1 MSNNEFL
8 SKSVLSKSTFIRG
21 LQCEKSL
28 YLYKHHYTLKDPTPT
43 SLQVVLDQGTN
54 IGLLAQSLFPNGVD
68 ASPENHFKMVESV
81 GKTLDFVSQDQT
93 IIYEATFFYNDVLAA
108 LDILVK
114 DDDGWKAYEVKSS
127 TKVTNT
133 YVKDAAI
140 QYYTIT
146 NSGIDLKDISIVH
159 INNQYVKNGEIDIN
173 ELFTIESVYNQV
185 LEFLPRIPN
194 EIRRLKNVIE
204 RTEIP
209 QVDIGLHCSDPYDC
223 DFKGTCWKRIP
234 EYSVFDIS
242 RLNKDKKFDL
252 YNQGVLTLHDI
263 DLSQTDLNPN
273 QVLQVQ
279 SEISGSNHIEI
290 DEIRNFTSELNYPL
304 YFLDF
309 ETIGPAVPI
318 YDGSRPYQQLVFQYS
333 LHMRETP
340 TSEIEHREYLAD
352 PSQDPRI
359 GIIEQLIKDCGA
371 NGDILVYNIGFER
384 GKLNDLI
391 DVFPEYSNELRGI
404 VNRLKDLMIPFQQK
418 WYYTPEMR
426 GSYSIKSV
434 LPALVPELS
443 YNDLPI
449 KEGGTASNTFLS
461 MVNGT
466 FEGDVKETRRQ
477 LLEYCELDTYA
488 MVKILEVLIQV

>member
-1 MSNNEFL
+1 MNRYR
-8 SKSVLSKSTFIRG
+8 LSKSTFIRG

-28 YLYKHHYTLKDPTPT
+28 YLYKHHYQLKDPTPP
-43 SLQVVLDQGTN
+43 SLQAVFDQGTN
-54 IGLLAQSLFPNGVD
+54 IGVLAQRLFPDGVD

-81 GKTLDFVSQDQT
+81 GKTLDFINQGQS
-93 IIYEATFFYNDVLAA
+93 IIYEATFLYNDVLAA

-114 DDDGWKAYEVKSS
+114 DQDGWKAYEVKSS
-127 TKVTNT
+127 TKVSDT
-133 YVKDAAI
+133 YIKDASI

-146 NSGIDLKDISIVH
+146 NSGIYLKDISIVY
-159 INNQYVKNGEIDIN
+159 INNQYIKNGEIDIN
-173 ELFTIESVYNQV
+173 ELFVVESVLDKV
-185 LEFLPRIPN
+185 LEYLPRIPN
-194 EIRRLKNVIE
+194 DVKRLKNVIE

-209 QVDIGLHCSDPYDC
+209 QVDIGPHCSDPYDC
-223 DFKGTCWKRIP
+223 DFKGICWKHIP
-234 EYSVFDIS
+234 EYSIFDIS

-263 DLSQTDLNPN
+263 DLSQTNLNPN

-279 SEISGSNHIEI
+279 SELSVSSHIVI
-290 DEIRNFTSELNYPL
+290 DEIRNFTSGLSYPL

-333 LHMRETP
+333 LHFQETP
-340 TSEIEHREYLAD
+340 TSELKHREYLSD
-352 PSQDPRI
+352 PTQDPRI
-359 GIIEQLIKDCGA
+359 GFIEQLIQDCGTL
-371 NGDILVYNIGFER
+371 GDILVYNISFER
-384 GKLNDLI
+384 AKLNDLI

-404 VNRLKDLMIPFQQK
+404 VNRLIDLMIPFQQK

-443 YNDLPI
+443 YNDLEI
-449 KEGGTASNTFLS
+449 KEGGAASNTFLS
-461 MVNGT
+461 MVTGS
-466 FEGDVKETRRQ
+466 FEGDVEGTRRQ
-477 LLEYCELDTYA
+477 LLEYCKLDTFA
-488 MVKILEVLIQV
+488 MVRILDKLRQV

>member
-1 MSNNEFL
+1 M
-8 SKSVLSKSTFIRG
+8 SKSRLSKSTFIRG

-28 YLYKHHYTLKDPTPT
+28 YLYKHQYRLKDPTPS
-43 SLQVVLDQGTN
+43 SLQAVFDQGTN
-54 IGLLAQSLFPNGVD
+54 IGLLAQELFPYGDD

-81 GKTLDFVSQDQT
+81 GKTQDFISQGES
-93 IIYEATFFYNDVLAA
+93 IIYEATFLYNNVLAA

-114 DDDGWKAYEVKSS
+114 DEEGWKAYEVKSS
-127 TKVTNT
+127 TKVSET
-133 YVKDAAI
+133 YIKDAAI

-159 INNQYVKNGEIDIN
+159 INNQYTKDGELDIHQ
-173 ELFTIESVYNQV
+173 LFTIESVYDQV

-194 EIRRLKNVIE
+194 EVRRLKNVIE
-204 RTEIP
+204 SPEP
-209 QVDIGLHCSDPYDC
+209 PNVDIGNHCSDPYDC
-223 DFKGTCWKRIP
+223 DFKGTCWKHIP
-234 EYSVFDIS
+234 DYSVFNIS
-242 RLNKDKKFDL
+242 RLKKDKKFDL
-252 YNQGVLTLHDI
+252 YNQGVITLDQI
-263 DLSQTDLNPN
+263 DLGYTDLNPN

-279 SEISGSNHIEI
+279 SEVDGTTHIDIE
-290 DEIRNFTSELNYPL
+290 EIRKFTNGLSYPL

-309 ETIGPAVPI
+309 ETIGPAVPK
-318 YDGSRPYQQLVFQYS
+318 YNGSRPYQQLVFQYS
-333 LHMRETP
+333 LHIQETL

-359 GIIEQLIKDCGA
+359 GFIEQLISDCGTS
-371 NGDILVYNIGFER
+371 GDILVYNIGFER

-391 DVFPEYSNELRGI
+391 EVFPEYSNELRGI

-418 WYYTPEMR
+418 WYYTPEMK
-426 GSYSIKSV
+426 GSYSIKYV

-443 YNDLPI
+443 YNDLEI

-466 FEGDVKETRRQ
+466 FAGDVEETRNQ
-477 LLEYCELDTYA
+477 LLEYCKLDTFA
-488 MVKILEVLIQV
+488 MVKILEKLRQV

>member
-1 MSNNEFL
+1 M
-8 SKSVLSKSTFIRG
+8 KSRLSKSTFIRG

-28 YLYKHHYTLKDPTPT
+28 YLYKHNYRLKDPTPS
-43 SLQVVLDQGTN
+43 SLQAVFDQGTN
-54 IGLLAQSLFPNGVD
+54 IGLLAQELFPNGAD

-81 GKTLDFVSQDQT
+81 RKTQEFISQGKS
-93 IIYEATFFYNDVLAA
+93 IIYEATFLYNNVLAA

-114 DDDGWKAYEVKSS
+114 DEEGWKAYEVKSS
-127 TKVTNT
+127 TKVSET
-133 YVKDAAI
+133 YIKDAAI

-159 INNQYVKNGEIDIN
+159 INNQYTKDGDLDIHQ
-173 ELFTIESVYNQV
+173 LFTIESVYDQV

-194 EIRRLKNVIE
+194 EVRRLKNVIKS
-204 RTEIP
+204 P
-209 QVDIGLHCSDPYDC
+209 DAPNVDIGNHCSDPYDC
-223 DFKGTCWKRIP
+223 DFRGTCWKHIP
-234 EYSVFDIS
+234 DYSIFNIS
-242 RLNKDKKFDL
+242 RLNRDKKFDL
-252 YNQGVLTLHDI
+252 YNQGVITLDDI
-263 DLSQTDLNPN
+263 DLGQTDLNPN

-279 SEISGSNHIEI
+279 SEVNGTSHIDIE
-290 DEIRNFTSELNYPL
+290 EIRNFTNGLDYPL
-304 YFLDF
+304 FFLDF
-309 ETIGPAVPI
+309 ETIGPAVPK

-333 LHMRETP
+333 LHIQETS
-340 TSEIEHREYLAD
+340 TYELEHREYLAD

-359 GIIEQLIKDCGA
+359 GFIEQLIKDCGSS
-371 NGDILVYNIGFER
+371 GDILVYNIGFER

-443 YNDLPI
+443 YNDLEI
-449 KEGGTASNTFLS
+449 KEGGMASNTFLS

-466 FEGDVKETRRQ
+466 FEGDVKQTRNQ
-477 LLEYCELDTYA
+477 LLEYCELDTFA
-488 MVKILEVLIQV
+488 MVKILEKLLQV

>member
-1 MSNNEFL
+1 M
-8 SKSVLSKSTFIRG
+8 SKSRLSKSTFIRG

-28 YLYKHHYTLKDPTPT
+28 YLYKHQYRLKDPTPS
-43 SLQVVLDQGTN
+43 SLQAVFDQGTN
-54 IGLLAQSLFPNGVD
+54 IGLLAQELFPNGAD
-68 ASPENHFKMVESV
+68 ASPENHFKMFESV
-81 GKTLDFVSQDQT
+81 RKTQKFISQGES
-93 IIYEATFFYNDVLAA
+93 IIYEATFLYTDVLAA

-114 DDDGWKAYEVKSS
+114 DEEGWKAYEVKSS
-127 TKVTNT
+127 TKVSDT
-133 YVKDAAI
+133 YIKDAAI

-159 INNQYVKNGEIDIN
+159 INNQYIKDGELDIHQ
-173 ELFTIESVYNQV
+173 LFTIESVYDQV

-194 EIRRLKNVIE
+194 EVRRLKNVIE
-204 RTEIP
+204 SPDIP
-209 QVDIGLHCSDPYDC
+209 NVDIGNHCSDPYDC
-223 DFKGTCWKRIP
+223 DFKGTCWKHIP
-234 EYSVFDIS
+234 DYSIFNIS

-252 YNQGVLTLHDI
+252 YHQGVITLDDI
-263 DLSQTDLNPN
+263 DLGQIVLNPN

-279 SEISGSNHIEI
+279 SEVNGTTHIDIE
-290 DEIRNFTSELNYPL
+290 EIRNFTSGLNYPL

-309 ETIGPAVPI
+309 ETIGPAVPK
-318 YDGSRPYQQLVFQYS
+318 YNGSRPYQQLVFQYS
-333 LHMRETP
+333 LHIRANP
-340 TSEIEHREYLAD
+340 ISQIEHREYLAD

-359 GIIEQLIKDCGA
+359 GFIEQLIKDCGTS
-371 NGDILVYNIGFER
+371 GDIIVYNIGFER

-391 DVFPEYSNELRGI
+391 DVFPEYSNELSGI

-418 WYYTPEMR
+418 WYYTPEMK
-426 GSYSIKSV
+426 GSYSIKYV

-443 YNDLPI
+443 YNDLDI

-466 FEGDVKETRRQ
+466 FEGDVEETRRQ

-488 MVKILEVLIQV
+488 MVKILEKLLQV

>member
-1 MSNNEFL
+1 MPS
-8 SKSVLSKSTFIRG
+8 SRLSKSTFIRG

-28 YLYKHHYTLKDPTPT
+28 YLYKHHYNLKDPSPS
-43 SLQVVLDQGTN
+43 SLQAVFDQGTS
-54 IGLLAQSLFPNGVD
+54 IGLFAQELFPNGVD

-81 GKTLDFVSQDQT
+81 GKTLDFISQGQT
-93 IIYEATFFYNDVLAA
+93 IIYEATFLYDEVLAA
-108 LDILVK
+108 LDILVNDK
-114 DDDGWKAYEVKSS
+114 DGWKAFEVKSS
-127 TKVTNT
+127 TKVSDT

-146 NSGIDLKDISIVH
+146 NSGIDLKDISIIY

-173 ELFTIESVYNQV
+173 ELFTIESVLDQV
-185 LEFLPRIPN
+185 LEFLPQIPN
-194 EIRRLKNVIE
+194 EVRRLRNVIE
-204 RTEIP
+204 SPEVP
-209 QVDIGLHCSDPYDC
+209 KVDIGNHCSDPYDC
-223 DFKGTCWKRIP
+223 DFKGTCWKHIP
-234 EYSVFDIS
+234 EYSIFDIS

-252 YNQGVLTLHDI
+252 YNQGVLTLNDI

-279 SEISGSNHIEI
+279 SELSGSSHI
-290 DEIRNFTSELNYPL
+290 DTNEIRNFTSGLNYPL

-333 LHMRETP
+333 LHLQETS
-340 TSEIEHREYLAD
+340 TSELQHREYLAD
-352 PSQDPRI
+352 PTEDPRI
-359 GIIEQLIKDCGA
+359 GFIEQLIQDCGG
-371 NGDILVYNIGFER
+371 NGDILVYNIGFEK
-384 GKLNDLI
+384 GKLKDLI
-391 DVFPEYSNELRGI
+391 EVFPEYSNELRGI
-404 VNRLKDLMIPFQQK
+404 VNRLKDLMTPFQQK
-418 WYYTPEMR
+418 WYYTPEMK

-443 YNDLPI
+443 YNDLEI

-466 FEGDVKETRRQ
+466 FEGDLQVARKQ
-477 LLEYCELDTYA
+477 LLEYCKLDTYA
-488 MVKILEVLIQV
+488 MVKILEVLQNIFE

>member
-1 MSNNEFL
+1 M
-8 SKSVLSKSTFIRG
+8 
-21 LQCEKSL
+21 
-28 YLYKHHYTLKDPTPT
+28 
-43 SLQVVLDQGTN
+43 
-54 IGLLAQSLFPNGVD
+54 
-68 ASPENHFKMVESV
+68 
-81 GKTLDFVSQDQT
+81 
-93 IIYEATFFYNDVLAA
+93 
-108 LDILVK
+108 
-114 DDDGWKAYEVKSS
+114 
-127 TKVTNT
+127 
-133 YVKDAAI
+133 
-140 QYYTIT
+140 
-146 NSGIDLKDISIVH
+146 
-159 INNQYVKNGEIDIN
+159 
-173 ELFTIESVYNQV
+173 IES
-185 LEFLPRIPN
+185 PD
-194 EIRRLKNVIE
+194 
-204 RTEIP
+204 IP
-209 QVDIGLHCSDPYDC
+209 QVDIGNHCTDPYDC
-223 DFKGTCWKRIP
+223 DFKGTCWKHIP

-273 QVLQVQ
+273 QVLQVK
-279 SEISGSNHIEI
+279 SEISGSTHIDI

-318 YDGSRPYQQLVFQYS
+318 YEGSRPYQQLVFQYS
-333 LHMRETP
+333 LHIRETS

-352 PSQDPRI
+352 PTEDPRI
-359 GIIEQLIKDCGA
+359 GFIEQLIQDCA
-371 NGDILVYNIGFER
+371 KSGDILVFNISFER

-391 DVFPEYSNELRGI
+391 ESFPEYSNELRGI

-426 GSYSIKSV
+426 GSYSIKYV

-443 YNDLPI
+443 YNDLDI

-466 FEGDVKETRRQ
+466 FEGDVRETRKQ

-488 MVKILEVLIQV
+488 MVKILEKLIQV